1 MHPSRCLCL
10 FVDSMQKPPFA
21 TWQLLLFATF
31 VLAFVTIASPPA
43 LMDDVDSVT
52 AQIARNML
60 TSGDWVTPRLNGIAY
75 FEKPALRFWLVAVS
89 YLIFGISDW
98 AARIPMALASVALC
112 WLVATFGRWAF
123 RDEPSEQ
130 VGIVAGVVMVTC
142 VGLFL
147 FTRILIPDVVLALT
161 TTLAMLAILRLLEP
175 ETVKLKQWAVVLG
188 LALGTGFMLKGL
200 VAWVFPAGATLSY
213 LLLSRQFFNWQ
224 LWRRSQL
231 GLTVLVILA
240 VCLPWLVLATLRNP
254 PWFDF
259 TMRSEPGQYHGF
271 FWFFFLNEH
280 LFRYLNLR
288 YPRDYNTVPRL
299 AFWLYHLLWLF
310 PWSFYFPL
318 MARLS
323 FSPVLRA
330 GRVRLFCL
338 CWVGFTLL
346 FFTFSTTQEYY
357 SMPCYP
363 ALALLLGNAIY
374 SADEKNSWSSYVT
387 GFVAA
392 SAAIACCI
400 ILWLVRNEA
409 VTGDIADAMNY
420 QISTLSLGKA
430 GDLTLSTMA
439 WLRLPLVIA
448 AMAFAVGTIAAF
460 WRRAQ
465 FVVIGFALMMLVLFN
480 AARLAMITLN
490 PYFGSRA
497 LVVAL
502 NAAPPGQLIVDDQY
516 YSFSSVFFYSNH
528 TALLL
533 NGRKMNLEYGSH
545 APNAPA
551 VFLTDAAFSARWI
564 SQERYYLMISFS
576 ELARLYKLVGK
587 ERLHLMH
594 ASGGK
599 FLLTNQAL
607 PNTKPLG

>member
-1 MHPSRCLCL
+1 MCIPHAASVYLR
-10 FVDSMQKPPFA
+10 FGSMQKPPFV

-60 TSGDWVTPRLNGIAY
+60 TSGDWVTPRLNGVAY
-75 FEKPALRFWLVAVS
+75 FEKPALRFWMVAAS
-89 YLIFGISDW
+89 YLIFGVSDW
-98 AARIPMALASVALC
+98 AARLPMALASVALC
-112 WLVATFGRWAF
+112 WLVAYFGRWAF
-123 RDEPSEQ
+123 RGESSEQ
-130 VGIVAGVVMVTC
+130 AGTIAGVVIATC

-147 FTRILIPDVVLALT
+147 FTRILIPDVALTLT
-161 TTLAMLAILRLLEP
+161 TTLAMLAIVRLLEP
-175 ETVKLKQWAVVLG
+175 ETVKLKQWAAVLG
-188 LALGTGFMLKGL
+188 LALGAGFMLKGL
-200 VAWVFPAGATLSY
+200 VAWVIPVGATLCY
-213 LLLSRQFFNWQ
+213 LLLTRQLFNWQ

-231 GLTVLVILA
+231 WLTLLVLLA

-259 TMRSEPGQYHGF
+259 TMRSEPGKYHGF

-318 MARLS
+318 IARLS
-323 FSPVLRA
+323 FSPASRA

-338 CWVGFTLL
+338 GWVGCTLL

-357 SMPCYP
+357 SMPAYP
-363 ALALLLGNAIY
+363 ALALLLGSAIY
-374 SADEKNSWSSYVT
+374 SADEKKYWPSYVT
-387 GFVAA
+387 GFITA

-400 ILWLVRNEA
+400 ILWLVRNVA

-420 QISTLSLGKA
+420 QISTFSLGKA

-448 AMAFAVGTIAAF
+448 ALAFAVGAIAAL
-460 WRRAQ
+460 WRRARYA
-465 FVVIGFALMMLVLFN
+465 VIGFALMMLMLFN

-490 PYFGSRA
+490 PYFGSRTLA
-497 LVVAL
+497 EAL
-502 NAAPPGQLIVDDQY
+502 NAAPPGQLIIDDQY
-516 YSFSSVFFYSNH
+516 YSFSSVFFYSNR

-533 NGRKMNLEYGSH
+533 NGRKVNLEYGSY
-545 APNAPA
+545 APDAPS
-551 VFLTDAAFSARWI
+551 VFMTDDDFAARWI
-564 SQERYYLMISFS
+564 SAERCYLVASS
-576 ELARLYKLVGK
+576 VELPRFRQLVGS
-587 ERLHLMH
+587 ERLHVMR

-599 FLLTNQAL
+599 LLYSNQML
-607 PNTKPLG
+607 P